1 MAGFIPPHRQQQFL
15 KACAD
20 FFNSWL
26 AELALLLP
34 VSWRNALSGKQALC
48 RLTLDA
54 GHLKLAVEA
63 QGRETA
69 MGRIVSSQVP
79 ACSVRPLSQDD
90 ISALEMSIED
100 QALSA
105 EQLMANIATLGSDAH
120 GRVVLELSDD
130 YLLIRDISL
139 PLVSDSDIDSVL
151 AHEIDRL
158 SPFAKNNVCYSYEVL
173 QKDQQAGK
181 LKLRLVCLEKTEL
194 EILLEQCE
202 SLGLNV
208 AQVQQR
214 TDKTCDKAFSVASN
228 LLPLDKR
235 PLKEKVWNG
244 TNQIAVALVIAL
256 LMTVLILPVWLYE
269 KQIDALNKEVN
280 ALLDKSKVVR
290 AKQARLVIRLDIHDA
305 LVTRKNT
312 ELEKLI
318 ILHNLTQV
326 IPDNTWLTRVTIRGE
341 SVEIEGESDKSSDL
355 IEKLESQ
362 EAFHQ
367 VEFASSVTRNS
378 RTAKERFQ
386 IKMQLSNKAAR
397 LDDENSSA
405 ARVDR
410 EAQVARGRANE

>member
-54 GHLKLAVEA
+54 GHLKLVVEA

-79 ACSVRPLSQDD
+79 TYLAGPLSHSNILVQKMDV
-90 ISALEMSIED
+90 ED
-100 QALSA
+100 QARAA
-105 EQLMANIATLGSDAH
+105 EQLMANIATLGPDAH

-194 EILLEQCE
+194 EILLGQCE

-386 IKMQLSNKAAR
+386 IKMQLSNKAVR

>member
-54 GHLKLAVEA
+54 GHLKLVVEA

-79 ACSVRPLSQDD
+79 TYLAGPLSHSNILVQKMDV
-90 ISALEMSIED
+90 ED
-100 QALSA
+100 QARAA

-228 LLPLDKR
+228 LLPLDKL

-244 TNQIAVALVIAL
+244 TNQLAAALVMAL